1 MRATFSSILIL
12 LLAFASPRAETP
24 TFSEHISPIIYNNC
38 TSCHRTGEIGP
49 MPFTNYSEIAA
60 YAAAIQ
66 YVTQSR
72 YMPPWQPD
80 PNYSRHIG
88 ERVLTQN
95 EIDLISQWVNA
106 GSPQGDSA
114 LEAPM
119 PDFPEGS
126 ALGTPDLVLTM
137 AEPFTIRGNN
147 RDQYQ
152 VFVIPTHFE
161 EDREI
166 AAVEFRPGNR
176 QIVHHALLAA
186 DTTGTARQKDLET
199 PEYGYESF
207 GGFGAPTA
215 VNLPAYTPGA
225 HTVTFPH
232 GVGQILPKNADL
244 LIQVHYAPWPIAESD
259 QSSVNIFF
267 KKESVE
273 REVNLVPILPFS
285 SNTMKAIF
293 NNSDEQSLSRILD
306 LLKTIG
312 IELSLNDLINLVT
325 SVNRLFGETSPVE
338 KLEIDD
344 RFIIPSN
351 QIKTFRATL
360 TINRDISLMSI
371 YPHMHLLGKS
381 WEVYAIDPQG
391 NRTNLIR
398 IEDWDFNWQGSY
410 TFTHFQKITAGSQIH
425 ALATYNNTSDNPL
438 NPNNPPRNMT
448 WGEKTTDEMLIVSM
462 QYVPY
467 QQGDENIAL
476 DTGASNTISIDFNGD
491 GQRDFADFLLF
502 VQNFGLSRNHASFQ
516 PPFDLN
522 SDGHI
527 NFADFLIFAS
537 IFAK

>member
-1 MRATFSSILIL
+1 
-12 LLAFASPRAETP
+12 
-24 TFSEHISPIIYNNC
+24 
-38 TSCHRTGEIGP
+38 
-49 MPFTNYSEIAA
+49 MPLTNYSEIAA

-66 YVTQSR
+66 YVTQMG
-72 YMPPWQPD
+72 YMPPWTPD
-80 PNYSRHIG
+80 HNYSQHIG
-88 ERVLTQN
+88 ARTLTET
-95 EIDLISQWVNA
+95 EINTIANWVEA
-106 GSPQGDSA
+106 GFPQGDSA

-119 PDFPEGS
+119 PEFSTGS

-137 AEPFTIRGNN
+137 AEPFTIRGDN

-152 VFVIPTHFE
+152 IFVIPTHLT
-161 EDREI
+161 EDRAI

-186 DTTGTARQKDLET
+186 DTTGTARERDLET

-207 GGFGAPTA
+207 GGFGSPTA

-225 HTVTFPH
+225 HTVTFPQ

-259 QSSVNIFF
+259 QSSINIFF
-267 KKESVE
+267 KKEPIE
-273 REVNLVPILPFS
+273 REVNLIAILPFTG
-285 SNTMKAIF
+285 N
-293 NNSDEQSLSRILD
+293 
-306 LLKTIG
+306 LLKTIFNNLNARSLERILDILKAIG
-312 IELSLNDLINLVT
+312 IELPSNFNLNDLRNLVT
-325 SVNRLFGETSPVE
+325 SANGLYGEDSPVE

-398 IEDWDFNWQGSY
+398 IADWDFNWQGSY

-425 ALATYNNTSDNPL
+425 ALATYDNTSDNPL

-448 WGEKTTDEMLIVSM
+448 WGEKTTDEMLIASM

-467 QQGDENIAL
+467 QPGDENIAL
-476 DTGASNTISIDFNGD
+476 DAGNTVSIDFNGD

-502 VQNFGLSRNHASFQ
+502 VQNFGLSRNDASFQ

-527 NFADFLIFAS
+527 NFADFLIFVNL
-537 IFAK
+537 FATEK